1 MRVRFAH
8 QAVVGIVLICQ
19 FSACLA
25 SETPDPNDSTK
36 YLNAVREFADN
47 VLKYGRDTYG
57 PKHTPLFADGLNIHT
72 HEPVKWISPKGN
84 WYTATETEEWI
95 LSNFA
100 SQQTLLRTLDGL
112 STLTGD
118 PKYRDVGMKAIKY
131 AFENLISPNGLM
143 YWGRMSAYDLQADK
157 VKITNDHHTLKRCYP
172 YYELMWKVDSEATK
186 NLIEAFWSAHIWD
199 WSNLDFNRVARYSDS
214 LEEPWKHEYKRYPTF
229 FSGRLGQFHTGTSLI
244 HAGTTLHRLSGK
256 QDSLIWSRRLIQ
268 RFSDARHPETGISPL
283 FYNYYLRWI
292 LPNKSLAKNFT
303 DRRTVVFPFHISEG
317 LKEMQRMLY
326 GESWLPDPVLATLLV
341 GDSLGEEGNEYVLWA
356 LEELTA
362 WGKASYRKT
371 DNMFVPI
378 LTDGTNIEGVIFE
391 ESCGSGL
398 KGDTVSGVF
407 ANPAYFWLYATAYRL
422 TNDAFMWEMVRNI
435 AIGNHLGDIDNLS
448 GQELSIPIDIESSDP
463 HVLLGFLELYEATKK
478 NEFLLMARCI
488 ADNILKNRFNQGF
501 FVLSKEHV
509 YARFDSFEP
518 LALLH
523 LVAAI
528 DDRKISVPTI
538 WPTYALFSSHYRYKL
553 YGSDRWHIYQR
564 TDSPEV
570 PWSLQDAAHIGDI
583 DTIKTLLSSG
593 IDVDSWDEHSEMTA
607 LQHAALTGHKAV
619 AELLLAKGAEINYRA
634 LGFPLTPL
642 SSAVQYGHK
651 DVVEL
656 LLDHN
661 VDVNLK
667 DDWGRGQAPLDI
679 AVAKNHIDIAR
690 LLIDNGAE
698 VTTIHVAA
706 MLGDRERVKAFLN
719 QGIAVDLKDTNGR
732 TPLYYGVLAG
742 NAELVRFLAEQGA
755 DVNVQEQGSQ
765 ATPLRHAVVRQDK
778 DIVEILL
785 VHGADIDISDRRG
798 LTPLDLARRRGYAEI
813 IELLTK
819 AAEEQ
824 KNKKQ

>member
-1 MRVRFAH
+1 MRSRLNIAIIFITT
-8 QAVVGIVLICQ
+8 GCFVLPG
-19 FSACLA
+19 SAA
-25 SETPDPNDSTK
+25 EPSDPNR
-36 YLNAVREFADN
+36 YLNAVRTFADN

-57 PKHTPLFADGLNIHT
+57 PKHTPLFVDGLNIHT
-72 HEPVKWISPKGN
+72 HEPVRWISPKGS

-95 LSNFA
+95 ISNFA

-118 PKYRDVGMKAIKY
+118 PEYRDAGKKAIKY

-157 VKITNDHHTLKRCYP
+157 IKNAHDHHTFKRCYP

-214 LEEPWKHEYKRYPTF
+214 LEEPWQHEYKRYPTF
-229 FSGRLGQFHTGTSLI
+229 FNTNVSGRLGQFHTGTSLI

-268 RFSDARHPETGISPL
+268 RFSDARHPKTGISPL
-283 FYNYYLRWI
+283 WYNYPRWI
-292 LPNKSLAKNFT
+292 LRNKSLAKNFA
-303 DRRTVVFPFHISEG
+303 DQRTVVFPFHISEG

-341 GDSLGEEGNEYVLWA
+341 GDSLGEEGKEFVLWA

-378 LTDGTNIEGVIFE
+378 LTDGTNIEGVVFE
-391 ESCGSGL
+391 ESCPSGL
-398 KGDTVSGVF
+398 KGDTVSGIS

-422 TNDAFMWEMVRNI
+422 TNDAFIWEMVRNI

-448 GQELSIPIDIESSDP
+448 GQEFSIPIDIESSDP
-463 HVLLGFLELYEATKK
+463 RVLLGFLELYKATKK
-478 NEFLLMARCI
+478 IEFLLMARCI
-488 ADNILKNRFNQGF
+488 ADNILKDRFNQGF
-501 FVLSKEHV
+501 FVLSKEHF
-509 YARFDSFEP
+509 YARFDSFDP

-528 DDRKISVPTI
+528 DNRKISMPIV
-538 WPTYALFSSHYRYKL
+538 WPTYALFSSYYRYKL

-583 DTIKTLLSSG
+583 DKIRTLLNSG
-593 IDVDSWDEHSEMTA
+593 VEVDSWDEHSEMTA

-642 SSAVQYGHK
+642 SCAVERGHK
-651 DVVEL
+651 DIVEFL
-656 LLDHN
+656 LSHN
-661 VDVNLK
+661 ADVNLK

-679 AVAKNHIDIAR
+679 AVR
-690 LLIDNGAE
+690 
-698 VTTIHVAA
+698 
-706 MLGDRERVKAFLN
+706 
-719 QGIAVDLKDTNGR
+719 
-732 TPLYYGVLAG
+732 
-742 NAELVRFLAEQGA
+742 
-755 DVNVQEQGSQ
+755 
-765 ATPLRHAVVRQDK
+765 
-778 DIVEILL
+778 
-785 VHGADIDISDRRG
+785 
-798 LTPLDLARRRGYAEI
+798 
-813 IELLTK
+813 
-819 AAEEQ
+819 Q
-824 KNKKQ
+824 KNKEIVELLKKYGARE